1 MSNSSLKHWRV
12 EQDDENFIWLYL
24 DKANSSSNTLSEEV
38 LTELESELIQFN
50 RQPPR
55 GLVILSAKD
64 NGFIAGADIKEF
76 TQFEDQ
82 HEALEAIQ
90 RGHRIFNLV
99 ESLSCP
105 TIALIK
111 GYCLG
116 GGMELALACQYRI
129 AEDSDK
135 TRLGLPEV
143 RLGIHPGFGGTVRA
157 LEAAGP
163 LVALDIMLTGRS
175 FSAKAAKKMRLVD
188 YAVPERHLFNAARS
202 LLRKPP
208 TKKPLPLWLRLTNH
222 RLVRPL
228 LAKYMLRNVA
238 KKANRSHYPAPYA
251 VIDLW
256 SQYADDRKQM
266 LHEEAI
272 SVANLIIGKTA
283 QNLIRV
289 FTLQETL
296 KGLGSSTQD
305 KPKYVHVIGGGV
317 MGGDIA
323 AWCCL
328 QGFNVSIQDQKHET
342 LARVIKTA
350 FGLFK
355 KRLKRRATRVLRSCC
370 SSKQRIPTP

>member
-1 MSNSSLKHWRV
+1 MSNSSLKNWRV
-12 EQDDENFIWLYL
+12 VKDDENFIWLYL
-24 DKANSSSNTLSEEV
+24 DKADSSSNTLSEQV
-38 LTELESELIQFN
+38 LTELESELIQYN
-50 RQPPR
+50 RHPPR
-55 GLVILSAKD
+55 GLVILSAKE

-76 TQFEDQ
+76 TVFENQ

-175 FSAKAAKKMRLVD
+175 FSARAAKKMRLVD
-188 YAVPERHLFNAARS
+188 YAVPERHLLNAARS
-202 LLRKPP
+202 ILRKPP
-208 TKKPLPLWLRLTNH
+208 AKVPLPLWLRLANH
-222 RLVRPL
+222 RLVRPW
-228 LAKYMLRNVA
+228 LAKYMIRNVA
-238 KKANRSHYPAPYA
+238 KKARRAHYPAPYA
-251 VIDLW
+251 LIDLW
-256 SQYADDRKQM
+256 LNYADDRTQM
-266 LHEEAI
+266 LNEEAS
-272 SVANLIIGKTA
+272 SVASLIVGKTA

-289 FTLQETL
+289 FSLQETL
-296 KGLGSSTQD
+296 KGLGKAAGD
-305 KPKYVHVIGGGV
+305 MPKYVHVIGGGV

-342 LARVIKTA
+342 LARVVKT
-350 FGLFK
+350 
-355 KRLKRRATRVLRSCC
+355 
-370 SSKQRIPTP
+370 